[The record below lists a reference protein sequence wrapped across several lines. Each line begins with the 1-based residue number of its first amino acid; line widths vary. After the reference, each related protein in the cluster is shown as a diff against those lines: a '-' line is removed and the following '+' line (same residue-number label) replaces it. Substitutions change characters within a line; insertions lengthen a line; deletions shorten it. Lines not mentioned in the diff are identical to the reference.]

1 MQLLL
6 NQIEAGKYFQFFLM
20 SLLILMSPAASS
32 QTAKQVYATPESIN
46 WKPIVLTSV
55 DAFNI
60 APPPRNQITIQ
71 EQKEIIDVQKNIDS
85 ATLRDI
91 HYWNA
96 GPPAYRWQRIADET
110 WDSTQYWARNAYMH
124 AAIYDATLAAWNLK
138 YKHNRVRPFDDNK
151 SIKAL
156 VQTALT
162 PSFPCEHSVTAGAAA
177 TVLGYLYPSKKDS
190 FLLLAKT
197 AAATRIAAGVQY
209 PSDVKAGFDLGVF
222 VGQQVI
228 ERAKAD
234 GYDKAWAGTVPKG
247 REYYTGKPL
256 RKDLASMKPWVLKT
270 PGDFRP
276 PPPPPFEAD
285 MEIVKNFKAD
295 PRAMARA
302 FRWEFSW
309 PWGDVVDQK
318 ILEYNLT
325 LDAPRAAFVYAVV
338 SISDYENQ
346 LAHWDGKYTYFRARP
361 DQYDSTYKA
370 LFPTPASPSYPA
382 GHGTMAYTRAIVLSH
397 LFPYDKDQFFAMAKE
412 ANESRF
418 EAGVHYKSDN
428 EAGEI
433 LGRKVGEEIVKWAKR
448 KTSSTGN

>member
-1 MQLLL
+1 MLLL
-6 NQIEAGKYFQFFLM
+6 FNQISAEKVFIFILM
-20 SLLILMSPAASS
+20 SFGILISPAASAQKS
-32 QTAKQVYATPESIN
+32 KQVFAASETKN
-46 WKPIVLTSV
+46 WRPIVLASV

-60 APPPRNQITIQ
+60 SSPPATQITFQ
-71 EQKEIIDVQKNIDS
+71 EQKEIIALQKNIDS

-96 GPPAYRWQRIADET
+96 GPPAYRWQKIADET
-110 WDSTQYWARNAYMH
+110 WDSNQYWARTAYMH
-124 AAIYDATLAAWNLK
+124 AAIYDATLVAWNLK
-138 YKHNRVRPFDDNK
+138 YKYNRIRPFDANK
-151 SIKAL
+151 TIKAF
-156 VQTALT
+156 VQTAIT

-190 FLLLAKT
+190 FLLLAQT

-209 PSDVKAGFDLGVF
+209 PSDVKAGFDLGVL

-234 GYDKAWAGTVPKG
+234 GYDNAWAGTIPKG
-247 REYYTGKPL
+247 REYYTGKPF
-256 RKDLASMKPWVLKT
+256 KQNLAAMKPWVLKS
-270 PGDFRP
+270 PDQFRS
-276 PPPPPFEAD
+276 PPPPPFDED

-295 PRAMARA
+295 PRAMSRA
-302 FRWEFSW
+302 FRWEYSW

-361 DQYDSTYKA
+361 DQYDTTYKA
-370 LFPTPASPSYPA
+370 LFPTPTSPSYPA
-382 GHGTMAYTRAIVLSH
+382 GHGTLAYTRAIVLSH
-397 LFPYDKDQFFAMAKE
+397 LFPYDKEQFFAMAKE

-428 EAGEI
+428 EAGEQ
-433 LGRKVGEEIVKWAKR
+433 LGRKVGEEIVKWAKS